1 MEVEI
6 KELKSVLRSLVVSSP
21 TQMDVRSLVKDY
33 REMMGSPL
41 PLSKFG
47 YRDPASFLRERCSDC
62 FLFQG
67 SLGNPELTLIVPE
80 TLKHIDK
87 FVQKQ
92 RVTVSQKCK
101 QKRRSVAAPPENLVH
116 DSFVTKGSAHPRPA
130 SNQFPRTTASSELSL
145 LTKSATTQ
153 AQFPNFKTRQV
164 QSSNIENSQ
173 TQIPYSASQQ
183 TQNSSTIQ
191 AERPNCAAKK
201 SPLPT
206 SFKKS
211 QPPSL
216 ITQSSAASHENY
228 KHNYIH
234 SEDTKAKSD
243 CQRKYSGVSGTAL
256 QNFMRKRMP
265 LHRDAD
271 THSGDSGP
279 SRRTSSSG
287 SSSSWS
293 RLEELKTEIGGLIE
307 DHPDGVW
314 CADLVGLYRK
324 RYGRELNISR
334 FGYTSVLSLACM
346 LEDVLH
352 IWRPPGAAD
361 WRLQARRVMLPHA
374 PPSAL
379 PSAHSGAAC
388 TAPAGVSRAVPRL
401 APASAECATHDPDDA
416 LPGIAY
422 DEDVFPAD
430 CMHYLESIPPPEPP
444 QGDALEVL
452 VGEVYSPSHLW
463 LVRLGERY
471 NIAMEDI
478 MDEMNEYYERG
489 AGRQRVLARGAVRV
503 GQYCS
508 SRYDGDWHRSLIVK
522 IVDSDTVKDDVL
534 EVMLVDTSASEDVCI
549 NIEMIRSGHA
559 ERRPDTCV
567 GTSECYLY
575 PSFEALESGDTPSYA
590 EIHDYLRNG
599 ITLDCVEDYRRH
611 VPASLPPVA
620 STSGLSA
627 QSPLSS
633 PAVPIAHT
641 LYQFDC
647 AFTTRSSNSLFQLD
661 SLSWAKQQLGA
672 PRLSVVPPHQ
682 PWLLPPSPVSRHCQP
697 ANPTRCSTPTNREAH
712 CPVTSQSNL
721 FPQSKLS
728 NVTLTASECE
738 MYSRLVQMDPLAAH
752 RYMMEAIER
761 ALVNSDVAAAQAGGS
776 ENTLTPHAAPLP
788 TEEATST
795 PPTAYA

>member
-1 MEVEI
+1 MQR
-6 KELKSVLRSLVVSSP
+6 L
-21 TQMDVRSLVKDY
+21 
-33 REMMGSPL
+33 
-41 PLSKFG
+41 
-47 YRDPASFLRERCSDC
+47 
-62 FLFQG
+62 LF
-67 SLGNPELTLIVPE
+67 N
-80 TLKHIDK
+80 
-87 FVQKQ
+87 
-92 RVTVSQKCK
+92 
-101 QKRRSVAAPPENLVH
+101 
-116 DSFVTKGSAHPRPA
+116 
-130 SNQFPRTTASSELSL
+130 
-145 LTKSATTQ
+145 
-153 AQFPNFKTRQV
+153 
-164 QSSNIENSQ
+164 
-173 TQIPYSASQQ
+173 
-183 TQNSSTIQ
+183 
-191 AERPNCAAKK
+191 
-201 SPLPT
+201 
-206 SFKKS
+206 
-211 QPPSL
+211 
-216 ITQSSAASHENY
+216 
-228 KHNYIH
+228 
-234 SEDTKAKSD
+234 TKAKSD

-522 IVDSDTVKDDVL
+522 IVDSDTVKVLHVDYGTVERCAVGGLRALPRRWGVLPRQAMRARLAAVRPPDAARRWPRAAAAHLLQLVTQRRLVAQLLPRKDDVL